1 MAMGSAAFAQDGISA
16 DTTGGK
22 KAPLQTFNHKWSVGV
37 AVSGNINIMT
47 TGTAYMSTVTYYPF
61 LGTGIGINANYRLFK
76 WLSFR
81 VGAMS
86 LMKSHRWE
94 NALTINGNTA
104 STSSVY
110 ENRFVNIPV
119 LADFSIGKKTRF
131 HLFLGGYLGYWTNGH
146 IIGSEIPFL
155 SLNDEG
161 VNNDYEFD
169 SRRDNRFEA
178 GLAYGLG
185 LAIPLSNR
193 LEMDI
198 DLITHYGLTDMQ
210 KKYMR
215 QQNPRYNTTTMLQ
228 LGLAYNF

>member
-1 MAMGSAAFAQDGISA
+1 MITLLIIAGSIIM
-16 DTTGGK
+16 
-22 KAPLQTFNHKWSVGV
+22 V
-37 AVSGNINIMT
+37 GNIIAYVRFISSSTDIMLS
-47 TGTAYMSTVTYYPF
+47 GKHGESTWEK
-61 LGTGIGINANYRLFK
+61 IGLLLLIF
-76 WLSFR
+76 
-81 VGAMS
+81 
-86 LMKSHRWE
+86 
-94 NALTINGNTA
+94 
-104 STSSVY
+104 
-110 ENRFVNIPV
+110 
-119 LADFSIGKKTRF
+119 
-131 HLFLGGYLGYWTNGH
+131 FLGGYLGYWINGH